1 MSQTDKAADDADTEH
16 VQFSTDV
23 GYFDKFLEAL
33 ETMRDDGRLVFT
45 DESVY
50 SKVADP
56 SNVAMCISRV
66 KGQALNSLSLN
77 NTEKIEVGVDFG
89 KMREMLKSV
98 SNTSELRV
106 TYPIGRGA
114 QRLFRL
120 EIVEE
125 NLEFDLPALDPQ
137 AVPEPDMTDPLSH
150 STQVVLSGSE
160 LKSAI
165 KHAQKI
171 PGTDSYA
178 ITFATEDG
186 TFKLKTDD
194 KVDGRFSKEFNQS
207 GPSEEPDLPDHTT
220 MISLNYVEEIDKVL
234 GRGNEVTLH
243 IKDDHP
249 VRFDVELD
257 DTGDATVIYII
268 APRIE

>member
-1 MSQTDKAADDADTEH
+1 
-16 VQFSTDV
+16 
-23 GYFDKFLEAL
+23 
-33 ETMRDDGRLVFT
+33 
-45 DESVY
+45 
-50 SKVADP
+50 
-56 SNVAMCISRV
+56 MCIARV
-66 KGQALNSLSLN
+66 KGQALNSLSLK
-77 NTEKIEVGVDFG
+77 NTDKIEVGVDFG

-114 QRLFRL
+114 QRMFRL
-120 EIVEE
+120 EVVEE

-137 AVPEPDMTDPLSH
+137 AVPEPAPNDPLSH

-160 LKSAI
+160 LKTAI

-171 PGTDSYA
+171 PGSESYA
-178 ITFATEDG
+178 ITFSTEDG

-207 GPSEEPDLPDHTT
+207 GPSEGPDLPAHST
-220 MISLNYVEEIDKVL
+220 IVSLNCMEEIDKVL
-234 GRGNEVTLH
+234 GRGKEVTVH

-257 DTGDATVIYII
+257 NTGDATVLYII
-268 APRIE
+268 APRVEN